1 MINDTWAMEMEHLI
15 PLSNTNSGPTPD
27 SYVHDHPLKHMEHRG
42 IFDSGC
48 SGHMTGNR
56 AHLEDYQELSKVG
69 SVTFGGSKGSI
80 SGKGTIRLGNLV
92 FDDVAFVKELGHFNL
107 FSISQI
113 CDKKLNVLFTEKEC
127 FVVSSDFKMP
137 DENQVLLKVP
147 RQHNMYTFDMKTV
160 DSSKGYTCLLAKAS
174 SNEAKLWH
182 RRLGHLNFKNL
193 NKLVKDNLVRGLPS
207 KSFKNDHTCVA
218 CQKGK
223 QHKASCKAKI
233 DRYVTHPLHT
243 LHMDLFGPT
252 SVRSINHASYC
263 LVITDDCSRFCWVFF
278 LAKKDETSDILKT
291 FIRQIEN
298 QLNQKVKIIRS
309 DNGTEFKNR
318 VMLEFCGEKGI
329 KQEFSNARTPQQ
341 NGVAER
347 MNRTLIEAARTML
360 ADSHLPTTFWAE
372 AVNTACYTFNRVRVT
387 KPQNKT
393 PYELLFGH
401 KPILSYIR
409 PFGCHVTILNTLSPL
424 GKFDGKS
431 DEGFLVGYSV
441 NSKAFR
447 VYNLVTKRVEVNLHV
462 NFLEEKPNVQGIG
475 HRWMFDLDYLTDSM
489 NYIPVSLQNQANPA
503 GSKEVI
509 DIDVQTEEAADLMVV
524 SSTSLT
530 GATRK
535 AAVSEKIAKKKT
547 HSPKQ
552 PSSTPISKSADD
564 IMTFRKELDALA
576 LKHLGPV
583 PATAPTSTNPVNT
596 GSDNLNT
603 GFEEVT
609 PGNIEAISP
618 SADHEEEVFSD
629 ADDDEMPEI
638 RIYDKS
644 SEGIFEKASY
654 DDDGIITDFNNLPD
668 EVDVSTNHTLRIHN
682 AHPQSQILGD
692 PNTPV
697 QTRSS
702 LKKITEAHALVSYIQ
717 AQQRSNHKDQQ
728 HCLFA
733 CFLSQSEPR
742 KVSEALEDESWVE
755 AMQEE
760 LLQFKLQQVWVL
772 VDLPNGAKVI
782 GTKWVY
788 RNKKD
793 ERGVVV
799 RNKARLVAQGHRQE
813 EGIDYDEVF
822 APVARLEAIRLFLA
836 FASYMG
842 FIVYQMD
849 VKSAFL
855 YGTIEEEVY
864 VSQPPGFVDP
874 DHPKKVYKVVKALY
888 GLHQAPRAWYATLS
902 TFLEKHGYRRGT
914 IDKTLFIKKDKKD
927 IILVQIYVD
936 DIIFGSTKKSWSD
949 EFEALMKGRFQM
961 SAMGELT
968 FFLGL
973 QVKQSQ
979 EGIFISQDKY
989 VAEILKKFDFVSVKS
1004 AVTPMET
1011 KAPLAQ
1017 DEGGPDVDLH
1027 LYRSMIGCLMYLTAS
1042 RPDIMYAVCAC
1053 SRFQVTPKVSHLYAV
1068 KRIFKYIK
1076 GKPKLGLWY
1085 PRESPL
1091 DLVAYSDSDYAA
1103 ANLDRK
1109 STTGG
1114 CQFLGRRLISW
1125 QCKKQTIV
1133 ATSTTEAEYVAAAS
1147 CCGQV
1152 LWLQNQLLDYGFNFM
1167 NTIIHIDNQST
1178 ICIIKNPVYHSKTKH
1193 IEIRHH
1199 FIRDCYE
1206 KKLIQVQKIH
1216 TDLNV
1221 ADLLTKAFD
1230 GPRYYLELERM
1241 LQAQLGHEKG
1251 HASCHLL
1258 IGCRLVHNQV
1268 GFLFKSAESAGY
1280 AEIVDFLRRSKLRY
1294 ALTHNPPIYD
1304 SLVKQFWQTATART
1318 LADGT
1323 QQLNATIDSIEY
1335 TITEESVRRQLQLAD
1350 ASGINMLQ
1358 NEEIF
1363 AGLQNIGYVTD
1374 RTFTFW
1380 KSQFT
1385 PQWRFLIH
1393 HILHCISSKS
1403 GGWDQFGSNIAT
1415 ALICLSTG
1423 RDFNFSKLIFDGM
1436 ISNLKSKSKFLMYPR
1451 FLQMI
1456 LNIQTENKNLFV
1468 SVLLTKKI
1476 FGNMKRS
1483 FQGIH
1488 RPLLPAMLT
1497 IDAGQSQPSAAPTSS
1512 QPVPTPTP
1520 SHVQIPTPPITSTP
1534 PSTQPPPLTQPVQS
1548 TTPPPQPSSVQLT
1561 SSPPPTQPVQSP
1573 PPITFSSPPTTTI
1586 PDTQPTHPPSP
1597 QIPSPS
1603 HYETEGPSFEP
1614 SYHMSPPPSH
1624 EPEIQTSKT
1633 SEESEQL
1640 RNLLDLVP
1648 RLESRIESLEKEL
1661 SDTKQTL
1668 GTAVLKLI
1676 KKVKKL
1682 EHKLRQKRKREET
1695 EDEEDAEGQDQGNEF
1710 ATPEKS
1716 KDSGEAQ
1723 AEQISPSTLEAA
1735 QILTNVASEGFKG
1748 SQAPPGSKIYKR
1760 KPKSTT
1766 TPTKVLD
1773 FEEPAER
1780 PVNTGSTPSAQIIT
1794 KKSRKETHSS
1804 YASGSGTIEDD
1815 QADDKNDDDE
1825 NAQDDEDDDKNDDDE
1840 NVQDDDDE
1848 APKLNHKMM

>member
-1 MINDTWAMEMEHLI
+1 MAREAALKSKRVVHADVRQATPTWTNTNRVNKANQFTPRPVQLSHIRPNLSTASKTIRTGRVNVNTGHTNVSTVSSAGTHIKSGSSRFNTGKQHVNSGNMHVNSGTHIKSGSTRFNTGKQNINSGSVHVNTARVNRPDHPLKHMEHRGIFDSGCSGHMTGNRAHLEDYQE
-15 PLSNTNSGPTPD
+15 LSNGGICTFGGSKGSISGKGTIRLGNLVFDDVAFVKELGHFNLSFLKDPRQHNMYTFDMKNVASSKGYTCLLAKASSDEAKLWHRRLGHLNFKNLNKLVKDNLVRGLPSKSFKNDHTCVACQKGKQHKASYNGTEFKNRVMLEFCGEKGIKQEFSNARTPQQNGVAERMNRTLIEAARTMLADSHLPTTFWAEAVNTACYTFNRLPEVQQGHDIDVLATEDAEETAGGLFYFYEGIFEQASYDDDGIITDFNNLPDEVDVSTNHTLRIHIAPSQVTPCNIRPNLSTASKTIKTGRVNVNTGHGNVSTVSSAGTQIKSGSSRFNTGKLNVNTGHGNVSTVSSAGTQIKSGSSRFNTGKLNVNTGHGNVSTVSSAGTQIKSGSSRFNTGNQNVNSGSVHVNTARALKLNQYQTTQAPLGSKIYRRKPKSTPTSTKILHFEEPAETQVKTGSTPSAEVNTAEVNTAELNTAELNTGETERVQRRKGKD
-27 SYVHDHPLKHMEHRG
+27 PMTEEDLQAEDHPLKHMEHRG

-80 SGKGTIRLGNLV
+80 SGKGTIRLGKLV

-113 CDKKLNVLFTEKEC
+113 CDKFLGLQVKQSQEGIFISQDKYVAEILKKFK
-127 FVVSSDFKMP
+127 FVSVKSAVTPMETKAPLAQVEGGP
-137 DENQVLLKVP
+137 D
-147 RQHNMYTFDMKTV
+147 V
-160 DSSKGYTCLLAKAS
+160 DLHLY
-174 SNEAKLWH
+174 KLWH

-193 NKLVKDNLVRGLPS
+193 NKLVKGNLVRGLPS

-263 LVITDDCSRFCWVFF
+263 LVITDDCSRFCW
-278 LAKKDETSDILKT
+278 
-291 FIRQIEN
+291 
-298 QLNQKVKIIRS
+298 
-309 DNGTEFKNR
+309 
-318 VMLEFCGEKGI
+318 
-329 KQEFSNARTPQQ
+329 EFSNARTPQQ
-341 NGVAER
+341 NGVAKR

-475 HRWMFDLDYLTDSM
+475 HS
-489 NYIPVSLQNQANPA
+489 
-503 GSKEVI
+503 SKEVI

-552 PSSTPISKSADD
+552 PSSTPIS
-564 IMTFRKELDALA
+564 R
-576 LKHLGPV
+576 PV

-936 DIIFGSTKKSWSD
+936 DIIFFFRIYKRCLEC
-949 EFEALMKGRFQM
+949 EFEASIEREVSNELLWESYIFL
-961 SAMGELT
+961 SA
-968 FFLGL
+968 F
-973 QVKQSQ
+973 
-979 EGIFISQDKY
+979 
-989 VAEILKKFDFVSVKS
+989 
-1004 AVTPMET
+1004 TPMET
-1011 KAPLAQ
+1011 KAPLVQ
-1017 DEGGPDVDLH
+1017 DEGG
-1027 LYRSMIGCLMYLTAS
+1027 
-1042 RPDIMYAVCAC
+1042 CAC

-1133 ATSTTEAEYVAAAS
+1133 ATSTTEAEYVAAWQAL
-1147 CCGQV
+1147 V
-1152 LWLQNQLLDYGFNFM
+1152 
-1167 NTIIHIDNQST
+1167 
-1178 ICIIKNPVYHSKTKH
+1178 NPVYHSKTKH

-1268 GFLFKSAESAGY
+1268 GFLLKPAESAGY
-1280 AEIVDFLRRSKLRY
+1280 TEIVDFLRRSKLRY

-1304 SLVKQFWQTATART
+1304 SLVKQFWQTATVRT

-1323 QQLNATIDSIEY
+1323 QQLNATIDSTEY
-1335 TITEESVRRQLQLAD
+1335 TITEESVRRKLQLAD

-1363 AGLQNIGYVTD
+1363 AGL
-1374 RTFTFW
+1374 
-1380 KSQFT
+1380 
-1385 PQWRFLIH
+1385 
-1393 HILHCISSKS
+1393 
-1403 GGWDQFGSNIAT
+1403 
-1415 ALICLSTG
+1415 
-1423 RDFNFSKLIFDGM
+1423 
-1436 ISNLKSKSKFLMYPR
+1436 
-1451 FLQMI
+1451 
-1456 LNIQTENKNLFV
+1456 
-1468 SVLLTKKI
+1468 
-1476 FGNMKRS
+1476 
-1483 FQGIH
+1483 
-1488 RPLLPAMLT
+1488 
-1497 IDAGQSQPSAAPTSS
+1497 
-1512 QPVPTPTP
+1512 
-1520 SHVQIPTPPITSTP
+1520 
-1534 PSTQPPPLTQPVQS
+1534 
-1548 TTPPPQPSSVQLT
+1548 
-1561 SSPPPTQPVQSP
+1561 
-1573 PPITFSSPPTTTI
+1573 
-1586 PDTQPTHPPSP
+1586 
-1597 QIPSPS
+1597 
-1603 HYETEGPSFEP
+1603 
-1614 SYHMSPPPSH
+1614 
-1624 EPEIQTSKT
+1624 
-1633 SEESEQL
+1633 
-1640 RNLLDLVP
+1640 
-1648 RLESRIESLEKEL
+1648 
-1661 SDTKQTL
+1661 
-1668 GTAVLKLI
+1668 
-1676 KKVKKL
+1676 
-1682 EHKLRQKRKREET
+1682 
-1695 EDEEDAEGQDQGNEF
+1695 
-1710 ATPEKS
+1710 
-1716 KDSGEAQ
+1716 
-1723 AEQISPSTLEAA
+1723 
-1735 QILTNVASEGFKG
+1735 
-1748 SQAPPGSKIYKR
+1748 
-1760 KPKSTT
+1760 
-1766 TPTKVLD
+1766 
-1773 FEEPAER
+1773 
-1780 PVNTGSTPSAQIIT
+1780 
-1794 KKSRKETHSS
+1794 
-1804 YASGSGTIEDD
+1804 
-1815 QADDKNDDDE
+1815 
-1825 NAQDDEDDDKNDDDE
+1825 
-1840 NVQDDDDE
+1840 
-1848 APKLNHKMM
+1848 